1 MRDLDVRG
9 NVYISGSIGIGTST
23 PSDAVD
29 TNNTAVV
36 NVGVVTANEF
46 YGSGLGLTG
55 ITSAT
60 NATNIYG
67 GTQDRYYIST
77 TWCYLAFE
85 NGTTGFGLFS
95 RGAGQPPQW

>member
-1 MRDLDVRG
+1 MQLTL
-9 NVYISGSIGIGTST
+9 IIL
-23 PSDAVD
+23 
-29 TNNTAVV
+29 AVV

-67 GTQDRYYIST
+67 GAQDRYYIKHN
-77 TWCYLAFE
+77 LVLPRAFE

-95 RGAGQPPQW
+95 RGAGQPPQWLRLLQAH